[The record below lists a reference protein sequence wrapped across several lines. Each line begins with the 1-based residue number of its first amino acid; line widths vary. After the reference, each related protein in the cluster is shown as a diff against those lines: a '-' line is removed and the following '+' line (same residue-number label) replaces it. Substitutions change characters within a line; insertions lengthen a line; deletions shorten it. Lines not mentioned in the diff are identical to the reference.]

1 MMWILITAAV
11 LLLMLI
17 AGPLRKPMFSVWR
30 MTFPLIIGGIVGFVI
45 VNKFMSGAPAWM
57 KIAGQVMAAF
67 MIGGAIRELLATVF
81 PQRRDT
87 DAR

>member
-11 LLLMLI
+11 LLLI

-57 KIAGQVMAAF
+57 KIVGQVMAAF
-67 MIGGAIRELLATVF
+67 MIGGAISELLATVF
-81 PQRRDT
+81 PQRRDS